1 MDITW
6 LGDNSFKIND
16 GVIDVII
23 NPSIKNVD
31 DNILT
36 ENTVMLCTELNND
49 YKTELTKLDSP
60 GEFEINNASIH
71 GVANSVMKEQDRF
84 ISTCYRIESRGLS
97 IAVIGMIGSPFD
109 SEALSVLA
117 SSHVVLFSPD
127 NPNVD
132 SEILA
137 NTIRSIE
144 SRKILISGFSKTN
157 KKPSKNL
164 ESIIKV
170 LGIKDYE
177 PKNKAS
183 FTISSFGDTQ
193 ETIILEN

>member
-6 LGDNSFKIND
+6 LGGNSFKIND
-16 GVIDVII
+16 GIIDVII
-23 NPSIKNVD
+23 NPSDKAVQQESLTD
-31 DNILT
+31 D
-36 ENTVMLCTELNND
+36 TVFLCTEINND
-49 YKTELTKLDSP
+49 YQTKLIKVESP
-60 GEFEINNASIH
+60 GEYEINNASIH
-71 GVANSVMKEQDRF
+71 GVANSVIREEDRF

-97 IAVIGMIGSPFD
+97 ISVVGMIGSPFD
-109 SEALSVLA
+109 AETLSVLA

-127 NPNVD
+127 NRYVD

-137 NTIRSIE
+137 NNVRSIE
-144 SRKILISGFSKTN
+144 SRKILISGFDKTN

-164 ESIIKV
+164 EAITKV

-183 FTISSFGDTQ
+183 FTISSFGDAQ
-193 ETIILEN
+193 EIIILEN

>member
-23 NPSIKNVD
+23 NPSKETVD
-31 DNILT
+31 ENTLT
-36 ENTVMLCTELNND
+36 EDTLMLCTDLNNH
-49 YKTELTKLDSP
+49 YQTKLTKVDSP

-71 GVANSVMKEQDRF
+71 GVANSVMKEEERF

-109 SEALSVLA
+109 SETLSVLA

-127 NPNVD
+127 NKNVD

-144 SRKILISGFSKTN
+144 PRKILISGFDKSD

-164 ESIIKV
+164 EAIIKV
-170 LGIKDYE
+170 LGIKEYE

-183 FTISSFGDTQ
+183 FTISSFGDSQ
-193 ETIILEN
+193 EIIILEN

>member
-16 GVIDVII
+16 EIIDVIV
-23 NPSIKNVD
+23 NPSKKN
-31 DNILT
+31 IESSTLT
-36 ENTVMLCTELNND
+36 DETLFLCTESLND
-49 YKTELTKLDSP
+49 YETKLIKVETP
-60 GEFEINNASIH
+60 GEYEINNASIH
-71 GVANSVMKEQDRF
+71 GVANSVRREQDRS

-97 IAVIGMIGSPFD
+97 VAVIGMIGSPFD

-127 NPNVD
+127 NKNVD

-144 SRKILISGFSKTN
+144 PRKIIISGYDKSTQKS
-157 KKPSKNL
+157 SKNL
-164 ESIIKV
+164 ETILKV
-170 LGIKDYE
+170 LGIKDFE

-183 FTISSFGDTQ
+183 FTMSSFGDSQ
-193 ETIILEN
+193 EIIILEN

>member
-23 NPSIKNVD
+23 NPSIKTVD
-31 DNILT
+31 DNIIT
-36 ENTVMLCTELNND
+36 ESTVMLCTELNND

-109 SEALSVLA
+109 SETLSVLA

-127 NPNVD
+127 NKNVD

-144 SRKILISGFSKTN
+144 SRKILISGFDKSN

-164 ESIIKV
+164 EAIIKV

-183 FTISSFGDTQ
+183 FTVSSFGDAQ
-193 ETIILEN
+193 EIIILEN

>member
-16 GVIDVII
+16 GVIDVIV
-23 NPSIKNVD
+23 NPSHKTVD
-31 DNILT
+31 DNLLT
-36 ENTVMLCTELNND
+36 EDTVFLFTEPNND
-49 YKTELTKLDSP
+49 YQTKLTMVNSP

-71 GVANSVMKEQDRF
+71 GIANAVRKDDNRF

-97 IAVIGMIGSPFD
+97 IAVVGMIGSQFD

-117 SSHVVLFSPD
+117 SSHVVLFSPE
-127 NPNVD
+127 NSNVD

-144 SRKILISGFSKTN
+144 PRKIIISGFDKNT
-157 KKPSKNL
+157 KKSSASL
-164 ESIIKV
+164 DSIIKV
-170 LGIKDYE
+170 LGVKDFE
-177 PKNKAS
+177 SKGKAS
-183 FTISSFGDTQ
+183 FTVSSFGDSQ
-193 ETIILEN
+193 EIIILEN

>member
-6 LGDNSFKIND
+6 LGENSFKIND
-16 GVIDVII
+16 GII
-23 NPSIKNVD
+23 HIFVNPTSETVPKESLTD
-31 DNILT
+31 DTVLIFT
-36 ENTVMLCTELNND
+36 EPNND
-49 YKTELTKLDSP
+49 FQTKLVKVDSP
-60 GEFEINNASIH
+60 GEYEINNASIH
-71 GVANSVMKEQDRF
+71 GVANSVIKEQDRF

-109 SEALSVLA
+109 SETLSVLA

-127 NPNVD
+127 NKNVD

-144 SRKILISGFSKTN
+144 PRKILISGFDKSD

-164 ESIIKV
+164 EAIIKV
-170 LGIKDYE
+170 LGIKEYE

-183 FTISSFGDTQ
+183 FTISSFADSQ
-193 ETIILEN
+193 EIIILEN

>member
-23 NPSIKNVD
+23 NPSKETVD
-31 DNILT
+31 ENTLT
-36 ENTVMLCTELNND
+36 EDTLMLCTDLNNH
-49 YKTELTKLDSP
+49 YQTKLTKVDSP

-71 GVANSVMKEQDRF
+71 GVANSVMKEEERF

-97 IAVIGMIGSPFD
+97 IAVVGMIGSPFD
-109 SEALSVLA
+109 SETLSVLA

-127 NPNVD
+127 NKNVD

-137 NTIRSIE
+137 NIIRSIE
-144 SRKILISGFSKTN
+144 PRKILISGFDKSS

-164 ESIIKV
+164 EAIIKV

-183 FTISSFGDTQ
+183 FTISSFGDAQ
-193 ETIILEN
+193 EIIILEN

>member
-6 LGDNSFKIND
+6 LGDKSFTISDELINVIVNPTDSTVDSSIIND
-16 GVIDVII
+16 DTVLIYTEQGLEY
-23 NPSIKNVD
+23 NSK
-31 DNILT
+31 LT
-36 ENTVMLCTELNND
+36 TVN
-49 YKTELTKLDSP
+49 SP
-60 GEFEINNASIH
+60 GEYEINNASIH
-71 GVANSVMKEQDRF
+71 GVANAVTSNDNRS

-97 IAVIGMIGSPFD
+97 IAVVGMIGSAFD

-117 SSHVVLFSPD
+117 SSHVILFSPD
-127 NPNVD
+127 NSNVD

-144 SRKILISGFSKTN
+144 PRKIIISGYDKSSS
-157 KKPSKNL
+157 KPSKSL

-170 LGIKDYE
+170 LGLKDYE

-183 FTISSFGDTQ
+183 FTISSFGDSQ
-193 ETIILEN
+193 ETIILEK